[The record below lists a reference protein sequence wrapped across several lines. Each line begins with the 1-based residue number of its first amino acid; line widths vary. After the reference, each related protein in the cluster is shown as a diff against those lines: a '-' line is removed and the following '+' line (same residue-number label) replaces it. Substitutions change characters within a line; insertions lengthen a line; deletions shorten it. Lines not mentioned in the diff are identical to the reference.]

1 MVRLHLSPPLK
12 GKMKAIVY
20 GSKSCVWCDRVSHM
34 LEDCEVEIEK
44 LDITESN
51 NMEMMKEAAGEK
63 ARTVP
68 QVVIDG
74 KYIGGFGETER
85 FLRKEKLLYAEEG
98 HPLGI

>member
-1 MVRLHLSPPLK
+1 
-12 GKMKAIVY
+12 
-20 GSKSCVWCDRVSHM
+20 
-34 LEDCEVEIEK
+34 
-44 LDITESN
+44 
-51 NMEMMKEAAGEK
+51 MMKEAAGEK